1 MRLAVS
7 LLGLDLFTLELTTD
21 TAADV
26 CDDPGDCTTYPVS
39 TGFCLPERDGGT
51 PELVD

>member
-7 LLGLDLFTLELTTD
+7 VLGLDLFTLELATD
-21 TAADV
+21 TAT
-26 CDDPGDCTTYPVS
+26 CDDPGDCNTYPVAA
-39 TGFCLPERDGGT
+39 GFCLPERDGGT